1 MGPLF
6 GPRTVAEAAFLVAV
20 PVIGL
25 EAGLSWYAI
34 VGVGAAAYVLV
45 IVAEGVLSRG
55 EARATPVSGAELD
68 APRPSAATIIDTV
81 GPRRWNVWDLE
92 RVAGEHAGSD
102 PAADEERTFLL
113 KYLRDFAG
121 PDGMLPVDFDDLV
134 RKSFGGLVA
143 NP

>member
-45 IVAEGVLSRG
+45 IVAEGVRSRG
-55 EARATPVSGAELD
+55 EARATPVSGA
-68 APRPSAATIIDTV
+68 AT
-81 GPRRWNVWDLE
+81 L
-92 RVAGEHAGSD
+92 
-102 PAADEERTFLL
+102 
-113 KYLRDFAG
+113 
-121 PDGMLPVDFDDLV
+121 
-134 RKSFGGLVA
+134 RKSM
-143 NP
+143 

>member
-6 GPRTVAEAAFLVAV
+6 GPRTVVEAAFLVAV

-45 IVAEGVLSRG
+45 LVAEGVASRSD
-55 EARATPVSGAELD
+55 ARATP
-68 APRPSAATIIDTV
+68 AAVAVV
-81 GPRRWNVWDLE
+81 GPRRWNVRDLE
-92 RVAGEHAGSD
+92 RVAQEHAGGD
-102 PAADEERTFLL
+102 PVADEERTFLL
-113 KYLRDFAG
+113 VYLRDFAG
-121 PDGMLPVDFDDLV
+121 PDGLLPPDFDAV
-134 RKSFGGLVA
+134 VQQSFGGLVA